1 MLREMEPIEICSKQ
15 CKSKCCKSTPPA
27 LTNSDFERINKLQE
41 NKNWFNNIDQ
51 GENTTIVIAKR
62 EDSNNCYFLSEE
74 GLCDIY
80 SSRPLDC
87 KLFPLFFKINKIN
100 ESEYNLRWLVW
111 YCPLTDAKTLDVLKE
126 EAKTKI
132 EIILSENP
140 DQLFEYQN
148 AMYASQGYKK
158 KHFLYEERLKIKRS
172 GE

>member
-1 MLREMEPIEICSKQ
+1 MLREMEPVEICSKY

-27 LTNSDFERINKLQE
+27 LTNNDFDRISKLQE
-41 NKNWFNNIDQ
+41 NKNWFNSIGQ
-51 GENTTIVIAKR
+51 GENKTIVIAKR

-87 KLFPLFFKINKIN
+87 KLFPLFFKINKIKEN
-100 ESEYNLRWLVW
+100 EYNLRWLVW
-111 YCPLTDAKTLDVLKE
+111 YCPLTDAKSLDVLKE

-132 EIILSENP
+132 EIILAENP

-148 AMYASQGYKK
+148 AMYSSQGYKK

-172 GE
+172 GD